1 MLIEAAALRAA
12 GRLPPVPFEIALAD
26 GRTLAFS
33 RLLRVLPGKRVV
45 GEAWLDGQR
54 LLAKL
59 FIAAPSQRHWS
70 RERDGIEALLAAG
83 VATPQ
88 LHWAGALLGGG
99 HALLTE
105 FVDQAENIADAWDFT
120 APVASV
126 DARGAEL
133 LLAAMPLL
141 ARMHAAGL
149 AQDDLHLGNFLYA
162 DGQCHVIDGDAVRVS
177 SSGKALA
184 AAEIS
189 ANLAILFAQLPP
201 RWDAK
206 IPTFVAAYAAVP
218 GALVPDAA
226 MLLSDVL
233 AVRQRRLRHF
243 LGKTGRDCTQ
253 FAVARSIRQF
263 SAVSRADQPALQ
275 TLLDTP
281 DAALES
287 GRRLKSGGTCTV
299 ADAQLGD
306 FRVVIKRY
314 NLKHW
319 RHALSR
325 AWRPSRAW
333 HSWREA
339 HRLAFYGIATPRPLA
354 VIEERLGPLRGR
366 AFLVTEYCPGGN
378 LLDLLD
384 ADHLPEPA
392 VASALLALFG
402 ELHALRITHG
412 DLKASN
418 LLWDAGRVV
427 LIDLDAMCQHAS
439 PAGFAR
445 AWRRDR
451 ARFLRNWP
459 AGSPLR
465 VWLEQS
471 LPEAQGAATA

>member
-1 MLIEAAALRAA
+1 MLIQADALRAA
-12 GRLPPVPFEIALAD
+12 GRNPQVPFSIALAD
-26 GRTLAFS
+26 GRTLAVS

-59 FIAAPSQRHWS
+59 FIAAHSQRHWS

-88 LHWAGALLGGG
+88 LHWAGALPGGG

-105 FVDQAENIADAWDFT
+105 FVDRAENIADTWDFS
-120 APVASV
+120 APIVST
-126 DARGAEL
+126 DIHGAQL
-133 LLAAMPLL
+133 LLSAMPLL

-162 DGQCHVIDGDAVRVS
+162 DEQCYVIDGDAVRIS
-177 SSGKALA
+177 ASGKALVA
-184 AAEIS
+184 TEVS

-201 RWDAK
+201 RWDVK
-206 IPTFVAAYAAVP
+206 IPTFVTAYAAVP
-218 GALVPDAA
+218 GAQVPEAT
-226 MLLSDVL
+226 MLRADVL

-253 FAVARSIRQF
+253 FAVEHSIRQF
-263 SAVSRADQPALQ
+263 FAVSRADQPVLQAL
-275 TLLDTP
+275 LEAP

-354 VIEERLGPLRGR
+354 VLEERLGPLRGR
-366 AFLVTEYCPGGN
+366 AFLVTEYSPGGN

-384 ADHLPEPA
+384 AGRVPEPA
-392 VASALLALFG
+392 MASAILALFG

-418 LLWDAGRVV
+418 LLWHADRVV
-427 LIDLDAMCQHAS
+427 LIDLDAMCQHVS
-439 PAGFAR
+439 SAGFAR

-459 AGSPLR
+459 AQSALYN
-465 VWLEQS
+465 WLDDS
-471 LPEAQGAATA
+471 LPAA